1 MKTITIEIKKKSA
14 EDFLHV
20 LEKQNSIRII
30 DNSPNAKFKRRIKK
44 NIEEGLRLVNLHQQG
59 KIKLK
64 SARQLLNE
72 L

>member
-44 NIEEGLRLVNLHQQG
+44 NIEEGLNLVKLHQAG
-59 KIKLK
+59 KVKLK
-64 SARQLLNE
+64 SLDELINE

>member
-14 EDFLHV
+14 EDFLNV
-20 LEKQNSIRII
+20 LEKQKSIRII
-30 DNSPNAKFKRRIKK
+30 DNTPKGKLLRRIKRDL
-44 NIEEGLRLVNLHQQG
+44 EEGFRLMKLEEQG

-64 SARQLLNE
+64 TLDELINE